1 MGAMSWAYYLTYKF
15 FTLLFSLFLVATATF
30 VLMHVIP
37 GDPFSQE
44 QTIPDE
50 ILKSLMSHYELDQPL
65 YKQYIHYLQGLLHFD
80 LGPSFKYEG
89 RMIQDIIREGF
100 GVSAIL
106 GALALV
112 ISIIAG
118 GTMGSFAA
126 LCRGKW
132 QDWLSMLVAVIGM
145 SVPSFILATLLQYI
159 FAMKF
164 NLLPIARWGEFRHM
178 ILPAVSLSAFPTAF
192 IARLVR
198 NNMVEILEQEYI
210 VAAKARGL
218 STVKILLRHV
228 IKNCI
233 LPVLSYLGPLFA
245 NIITG
250 SFVIEKIFGIPGLG
264 GWFVMSITNRDYT
277 MIMGITLFYSAI
289 LMVAVFI
296 VDLLSY
302 WIDPRTR
309 RNS

>member
-1 MGAMSWAYYLTYKF
+1 
-15 FTLLFSLFLVATATF
+15 
-30 VLMHVIP
+30 
-37 GDPFSQE
+37 
-44 QTIPDE
+44 
-50 ILKSLMSHYELDQPL
+50 
-65 YKQYIHYLQGLLHFD
+65 
-80 LGPSFKYEG
+80 
-89 RMIQDIIREGF
+89 MIQDIIREGF

-106 GALALV
+106 GAFALV
-112 ISIIAG
+112 ISVVAG
-118 GTMGSFAA
+118 GVMGSFAA

-132 QDWLSMLVAVIGM
+132 QDWASMLMAVIGM

-218 STVKILLRHV
+218 STSKILLRHV

-302 WIDPRTR
+302 TIDPRIR
-309 RNS
+309 RNP

>member
-1 MGAMSWAYYLTYKF
+1 MSWAYYLTYKF
-15 FTLLFSLFLVATATF
+15 FTLVLSLFLVATATF
-30 VLMHVIP
+30 TLMHIIP

-50 ILKSLMSHYELDQPL
+50 ILKSLMAHYELDQPIL
-65 YKQYIHYLQGLLHFD
+65 KQYFHYLEGLTRFD

-89 RMIQDIIREGF
+89 RMIQDIIKEGF
-100 GVSAIL
+100 GVSATL
-106 GALALV
+106 GAVAILISVVAGATLGSLA
-112 ISIIAG
+112 A
-118 GTMGSFAA
+118 F
-126 LCRGKW
+126 CRGKW
-132 QDWLSMLVAVIGM
+132 QDWFSMLLAVIGM
-145 SVPSFILATLLQYI
+145 SVPSFILATLLQYV

-164 NLLPIARWGEFRHM
+164 NLLPIARWGELRHI
-178 ILPAVSLSAFPTAF
+178 ILPAISLSAFPTAF

-218 STVKILLRHV
+218 GTAKILIRHV
-228 IKNCI
+228 TKNCI

-302 WIDPRTR
+302 SIDPRIR
-309 RNS
+309 SSR

>member
-1 MGAMSWAYYLTYKF
+1 MSWPYYLTYKF

-30 VLMHVIP
+30 TLMHIIP

-44 QTIPDE
+44 QTIPEE
-50 ILKSLMSHYELDQPL
+50 ILKSLMTHYELDQPL
-65 YKQYIHYLQGLLHFD
+65 LKQYIHYLKGLIRFD

-89 RMIQDIIREGF
+89 RMIQDIIKEGF
-100 GVSAIL
+100 GVSATL
-106 GALALV
+106 GSLALV
-112 ISIIAG
+112 IAVING
-118 GTMGSFAA
+118 GVLGSAAA

-132 QDWLSMLVAVIGM
+132 QDWLSMMTALIGM
-145 SVPSFILATLLQYI
+145 SVPSFILATLLQYF

-178 ILPAVSLSAFPTAF
+178 ILPAISLSAFPTAF

-218 STVKILLRHV
+218 STNKILVRHV
-228 IKNCI
+228 LKNCI

-289 LMVAVFI
+289 LMIAVFV
-296 VDLLSY
+296 VDLIAY
-302 WIDPRTR
+302 TIDPRIR
-309 RNS
+309 SNR

>member
-1 MGAMSWAYYLTYKF
+1 MSWAYYLTYKF
-15 FTLLFSLFLVATATF
+15 FTLVLSLFLVATATF
-30 VLMHVIP
+30 TLMHIIP

-50 ILKSLMSHYELDQPL
+50 ILKSLMAHYELDQPIL
-65 YKQYIHYLQGLLHFD
+65 KQYFHYLEGLTRFD

-89 RMIQDIIREGF
+89 RMIQDIIKEGF
-100 GVSAIL
+100 GVSATL
-106 GALALV
+106 GAVAILISVVAGATLGSLA
-112 ISIIAG
+112 A
-118 GTMGSFAA
+118 F
-126 LCRGKW
+126 CRGKW
-132 QDWLSMLVAVIGM
+132 QDWFSMLLAVIGM
-145 SVPSFILATLLQYI
+145 SVPSFILATLLQYV

-164 NLLPIARWGEFRHM
+164 NLLPIARWGELRHI
-178 ILPAVSLSAFPTAF
+178 ILPAISLSAFPTAF

-218 STVKILLRHV
+218 GTAKILIRHV
-228 IKNCI
+228 TKNCI

-250 SFVIEKIFGIPGLG
+250 SFVIEKKIFGIPGLG

-302 WIDPRTR
+302 SIDPRIR
-309 RNS
+309 SSR

>member
-1 MGAMSWAYYLTYKF
+1 MSWAYYLTYKF

-218 STVKILLRHV
+218 GTSKILLRHV

>member
-65 YKQYIHYLQGLLHFD
+65 YKQYVHYLEGLLRFD

-106 GALALV
+106 GAFALV
-112 ISIIAG
+112 ISVVAG
-118 GTMGSFAA
+118 GVMGSFAA

-132 QDWLSMLVAVIGM
+132 QDWASMLMAVIGM

-218 STVKILLRHV
+218 STSKILLRHV

-302 WIDPRTR
+302 TIDPRIR
-309 RNS
+309 RNP

>member
-1 MGAMSWAYYLTYKF
+1 MSWAYYLTYKF
-15 FTLLFSLFLVATATF
+15 FTLIFSLFLVATATF

-44 QTIPDE
+44 QTIPEE

-65 YKQYIHYLQGLLHFD
+65 FKQYIHYLKGLMRFD

-100 GVSAIL
+100 GVSATL
-106 GALALV
+106 GALALI
-112 ISIIAG
+112 ISIVAG
-118 GTMGSFAA
+118 GTLGSLAA

-132 QDWLSMLVAVIGM
+132 QDWLSMLMAVIGM
-145 SVPSFILATLLQYI
+145 SVPSFILATLLQYV

-218 STVKILLRHV
+218 GTSKILLRHV
-228 IKNCI
+228 VKNCI

-245 NIITG
+245 SIITG

-289 LMVAVFI
+289 LMIAVFI
-296 VDLLSY
+296 VDLISY
-302 WIDPRTR
+302 SIDPRIR
-309 RNS
+309 RNQ